1 MFGGGIAQFV
11 EKSIIND
18 QKIGK
23 AFGASFILLIV
34 LFFFMKV
41 FIVKWTYNK
50 IMPRLIVNNGN
61 SIRNFTPLTNME
73 AFILVLFFQF
83 IMH

>member
-34 LFFFMKV
+34 LFFLM
-41 FIVKWTYNK
+41 T
-50 IMPRLIVNNGN
+50 L
-61 SIRNFTPLTNME
+61 S
-73 AFILVLFFQF
+73 FQMDF
-83 IMH
+83 ERWELYIKT